1 VRSFLQTP
9 AVPWRRTLW
18 LMVGVQAL
26 MACAFS
32 ISGPFL
38 PLYVIQLGVHPI
50 ERVDL
55 WAGAIASSNFFFAAI
70 FSPIWGSLADR
81 VGRKAMV
88 VRSCVAICIFTA
100 VMGLVQNVWQLLGT
114 RALMGVFSGFSAAS
128 TALVGTLVPE
138 EQLGFS
144 LGWMATGQLAGALI
158 GPLLG
163 GLLATKLHGYRD
175 VFFWTSGFALA
186 AVLLCTLF
194 VREQFSAPAAQA
206 RRLSFVAGIAEVARH
221 PQLLPMFGVVLVAQV
236 VAFGVQPVVPLYV
249 RSIAGDVPWL
259 AIAAGAAFAVM
270 GFADLLASPFLGKRS
285 DKIGYRR
292 VLLISLAGVAAFTI
306 PQAFAWS
313 IASFLAM
320 RFGVGMFLGGVLPTA
335 NPLIGRLFPAERRG
349 QVYGIT
355 SSATFLGMCLGPLIG
370 GSVAARFGFP
380 AVFLTIGTLTLVN
393 LAWVA
398 FSVPR
403 GLPESSPTR

>member
-1 VRSFLQTP
+1 M
-9 AVPWRRTLW
+9 RTLW

-50 ERVDL
+50 EKVDL
-55 WAGAIASSNFFFAAI
+55 WAGAIASSNFLFAAI

-88 VRSCVAICIFTA
+88 VRSCIAICIFTA
-100 VMGLVQNVWQLLGT
+100 LMGLVQNVWQLIGA
-114 RALMGVFSGFSAAS
+114 RAAMGVFSGFSAAA
-128 TALVGTLVPE
+128 TAMVATTVPE

-158 GPLLG
+158 GPLIG
-163 GLLATKLHGYRD
+163 GLLAAHFHGYRI
-175 VFFWTSGFALA
+175 VFFFTSGFALI
-186 AVLLCTLF
+186 AVLTASF
-194 VREQFSAPAAQA
+194 FIREQFAKPSPDAK
-206 RRLSFVAGIAEVARH
+206 RVSFVAGFLEVVRH
-221 PQLLPMFGVVLVAQV
+221 PQLLPMFVVVLVAQV
-236 VAFGVQPVVPLYV
+236 VAFGVQPIVPLYV
-249 RSIAGDVPWL
+249 RAMAGDVPWL
-259 AIAAGAAFAVM
+259 PIVAGAAFAVM
-270 GFADLLASPFLGKRS
+270 GVADLLASPFLGKRS

-292 VLLISLAGVAAFTI
+292 VLLISLAGVAAFTV

-313 IASFLAM
+313 VGAFLAM
-320 RFGVGMFLGGVLPTA
+320 RFGVGLFLGGVLPTA
-335 NPLIGRLFPAERRG
+335 NALIGRLFPAERRG

-355 SSATFLGMCLGPLIG
+355 SSATFLGMSLGPLLG
-370 GSVAARFGFP
+370 GVVAARFGFP
-380 AVFLTIGTLTLVN
+380 AVFLTIGALTLAN

-403 GLPESSPTR
+403 VLPETAPSR